1 MEYIYVIKHL
11 IYDGGTVC
19 TSAVYAH
26 YDKQEAVEEAR
37 KMNELIAKES
47 LSVSKKHGR
56 NCVDHFFVESVP
68 IS

>member
-1 MEYIYVIKHL
+1 MEYIYVIMHL
-11 IYDGGTVC
+11 VYDGGTVC

-26 YDKQEAVEEAR
+26 YDKQKAIKEAR
-37 KMNELIAKES
+37 KMNEKLANVS
-47 LSVSKKHGR
+47 LAASKKHGR